1 MFLIHEAKMIVP
13 NLHQITVEAPEVAHS
28 WRPGQF
34 IVVRAEPE
42 GERIPLSVAD
52 LDLEA
57 GMLTLVFL
65 NVGHTTDRLA
75 SLEKG
80 EYLPTVA
87 GPLGNPLLLEQVES
101 VLLVGGCYGIGSLYP
116 FAKVYREMGSRVIVA
131 IEARSNFLLY
141 WQERYQKLTSQ
152 VFCITR
158 DGSAGLRGH
167 INQIEKIFEKVGTP
181 ELMIANGCNHLLQAA
196 CVTVR
201 PFGVRSLV
209 SLNTIMIDGT
219 GMCGVCRVT
228 VGGETKFA
236 CVDGP
241 YFDGQ
246 AVDWEE
252 LTLRR
257 KSYLYQETLSS
268 FSSASSC
275 THHLPARSV

>member
-1 MFLIHEAKMIVP
+1 MFLIHEARMIVP
-13 NLHQITVEAPEVAHS
+13 NLHQITVEAPEVARS

-34 IVVRAEPE
+34 VVVRAEPE

-52 LDLEA
+52 LDTKS
-57 GMLTLVFL
+57 GTITFVFL
-65 NVGHTTDRLA
+65 NVGYTTNRLA
-75 SLEKG
+75 SLEAG
-80 EYLPTVA
+80 EFLPTVV
-87 GPLGNPLLLEQVES
+87 GPLGNPLQLEPVKS
-101 VLLVGGCYGIGSLYP
+101 VLLVGGCYGMGSLYP
-116 FAKVYREMGSRVIVA
+116 FAKAYHELGSEVIVVS
-131 IEARSNFLLY
+131 EARSSFLLY
-141 WQERYQKLTSQ
+141 WQERYRKLTSQ

-158 DGSAGLRGH
+158 DGSLGLRGH
-167 INQIEKIFEKVGTP
+167 VKQMEKIFEKHGTP
-181 ELMIANGCNHLLQAA
+181 ELMIANGCNHLLQTA
-196 CVTVR
+196 CATVQ
-201 PFGVRSLV
+201 PFGIRSLV

-257 KSYLYQETLSS
+257 KSYLYQETLST
-268 FSSASSC
+268 FSSSSC
-275 THHLPARSV
+275 NHHLPARSA

>member
-1 MFLIHEAKMIVP
+1 MFLIRDAKMIVP
-13 NLHQITVEAPEVAHS
+13 NLHQIIVEAPDVARS

-34 IVVRAEPE
+34 VVVRAEVE

-52 LDLEA
+52 LDTEA
-57 GMLTLVFL
+57 GTLTLVFL

-75 SLEKG
+75 SLETG
-80 EYLPTVA
+80 EFLPTVV
-87 GPLGNPLLLEQVES
+87 GPLGNPVQIEKVNS
-101 VLLVGGCYGIGSLYP
+101 VLLVGGCYGMGSLYP
-116 FAKVYREMGSRVIVA
+116 FAKAYRDLGSQVIIVS
-131 IEARSNFLLY
+131 EARSNFLLY
-141 WQERYQKLTSQ
+141 WQERYRKLTRQ

-158 DGSAGLRGH
+158 DGSMGLRGH
-167 INQIEKIFEKVGTP
+167 VGKIEEIFEKVGLP
-181 ELMIANGCNHLLQAA
+181 DLMIANGCNHLLQAA
-196 CVTVR
+196 CATVR
-201 PFGVRSLV
+201 PFGIRSLV

-246 AVDWEE
+246 VVDWEE

-257 KSYLYQETLSS
+257 KSYLYQETLSD
-268 FSSASSC
+268 FSSSSC
-275 THHLPARSV
+275 NHHPVRSA